1 MFKRLFYFFRFYFTR
16 LFYTVGAFI
25 VALFILAFFFPIL
38 QQIASITFICL
49 CISVLLD
56 FIIVFAGNKPITA
69 KRLCAERFSN
79 GDDNRVTITLTNH
92 RPYKIK
98 IGVID
103 ELPMQFQNRKWH
115 RKLLLSGDQTFSFD
129 YFLKPVERGEYFFG
143 IINIFLRGPLNMVV
157 RHINSGEEKKIAVYP
172 SFMQMK
178 RYQLMAVTNQLQA
191 GGSRRL
197 RKLGSSLEFEQIK
210 EYVQGDDYRRVNWK
224 ATARKNSLMVNNYMD
239 ERSQQVVCLI
249 DKGRSMKMP
258 FEDMTLL
265 DYAINSTLVLSNIVL
280 MRQDKSGV
288 LTFGKK
294 IDHFIQPDKKPAQ
307 INLILETLYRQQ
319 TDFTDSD
326 FEALYV
332 YARYH
337 LNQRSLLILFTNFE
351 SIYAMERQLPYL
363 KQLSTYHPL
372 LVIIFENTELSALQ
386 QSKAHTVEDVY
397 YKTIANKFA
406 FEKRL
411 IVKELQKHGI
421 MSILTSPQK
430 LTANTI
436 NKYLELKERQVV

>member
-1 MFKRLFYFFRFYFTR
+1 MFKRLFYFFRFYLTR
-16 LFYTVGAFI
+16 LFYTIGAAI

-38 QQIASITFICL
+38 QQVAIIAFICL
-49 CISVLLD
+49 SISVALD
-56 FIIVFAGNKPITA
+56 FIIVFAGNKPVTA
-69 KRLCAERFSN
+69 KRLCGERFSN
-79 GDDNRVTITLTNH
+79 GDDNKVTIELASH
-92 RPYKIK
+92 RPYKIN
-98 IGVID
+98 IEVID
-103 ELPMQFQNRKWH
+103 ELPVQFQNRKWQ
-115 RKLLLSGDQTFSFD
+115 RKFSLSGNQIFSFD
-129 YFLKPVERGEYFFG
+129 YLLKPSERGEYFFG
-143 IINIFLRGPLNMVV
+143 IINIFLRGPLNMMI
-157 RHINSGEEKKIAVYP
+157 RHITSGKEKKVAVYP

-178 RYQLMAVTNQLQA
+178 KYQLMAVTNQLQT

-239 ERSQQVVCLI
+239 ERSQQVICLI
-249 DKGRSMKMP
+249 DKGRNMKMP
-258 FEDMTLL
+258 FEGMTLL
-265 DYAINSTLVLSNIVL
+265 DYAINATLVLSNIVL
-280 MRQDKSGV
+280 MRQDKSGL

-294 IDHFIQPDKKPAQ
+294 IDQFIQPDKKPAQ

-351 SIYAMERQLPYL
+351 SMYSMERQLPYL

-372 LVIIFENTELSALQ
+372 LVIFFENTELSALQ
-386 QSKAHTVEDVY
+386 QSKAHTVEEVY

-421 MSILTSPQK
+421 MSVLTSSQK

>member
-1 MFKRLFYFFRFYFTR
+1 
-16 LFYTVGAFI
+16 LFYTAGAAI
-25 VALFILAFFFPIL
+25 VALFILAFFFPVL
-38 QQIASITFICL
+38 EQIASIAFICL

-56 FIIVFAGNKPITA
+56 FIIVFAGNKPVSA
-69 KRLCAERFSN
+69 ERLCAEHFSN
-79 GDDNRVTITLTNH
+79 GDDNRVTIGLINH

-98 IGVID
+98 IEVID
-103 ELPMQFQNRKWH
+103 ELPVQFQNRKWH
-115 RKLLLSGDQTFSFD
+115 RKFLLSGDQTFSFD

-143 IINIFLRGPLNMVV
+143 IINIFLSGPLNMVV
-157 RHINSGEEKKIAVYP
+157 RHINSGGEKKVAVYP

-258 FEDMTLL
+258 FEGMTLL
-265 DYAINSTLVLSNIVL
+265 DYAINATLVLSNIVL
-280 MRQDKSGV
+280 MRQDKSGI

-294 IDHFIQPDKKPAQ
+294 IDQFIQPDKKPAQ

-332 YARYH
+332 YTRYH

-351 SIYAMERQLPYL
+351 SMYAVERQLPYL

-372 LVIIFENTELSALQ
+372 LVIFFENTELFALQ
-386 QSKAHTVEDVY
+386 QSKAHIVEDVY

-421 MSILTSPQK
+421 MSVLTSPQK

>member
-16 LFYTVGAFI
+16 LFYTTGAVI
-25 VALFILAFFFPIL
+25 IALFILAFFFPVL
-38 QQIASITFICL
+38 QQVAIIAFICL
-49 CISVLLD
+49 GISVALD
-56 FIIVFAGNKPITA
+56 FIIVFAGNTPVTA
-69 KRLCAERFSN
+69 KRLCTDRFSN
-79 GDDNRVTITLTNH
+79 GDDNKVTIELASH
-92 RPYKIK
+92 RPYKIN
-98 IGVID
+98 IEVID
-103 ELPMQFQNRKWH
+103 ELPVQFQSRKWQ
-115 RKLLLSGDQTFSFD
+115 RKFSLSGNQIFSFD
-129 YFLKPVERGEYFFG
+129 YLLKPSERGEYFFG
-143 IINIFLRGPLNMVV
+143 IINIFLRGPLNMMI
-157 RHINSGEEKKIAVYP
+157 RHITSGEEKKVAVYP

-178 RYQLMAVTNQLQA
+178 KYQLMAVTNQLQA

-210 EYVQGDDYRRVNWK
+210 EYVPGDDYRRVNWK

-239 ERSQQVVCLI
+239 ERSQQVICLI

-258 FEDMTLL
+258 FEGMTLL
-265 DYAINSTLVLSNIVL
+265 DYAINATLVLSNIVL
-280 MRQDKSGV
+280 MRQDKSGL

-294 IDHFIQPDKKPAQ
+294 IDQFIQPDKKPAQ

-351 SIYAMERQLPYL
+351 SMYAMERQLPYL

-372 LVIIFENTELSALQ
+372 FVIFFENTELAALQ
-386 QSKAHTVEDVY
+386 QSKAQTIEEIY

-421 MSILTSPQK
+421 MSLLTSPQK